1 MRILRRRLRQTQ
13 VLDDLDRVVTALNDA
28 VDRIEASAPLDLS
41 ECDQERVCVH
51 LTTDGRCGLA
61 VGNRAGGQENGRA

>member
-28 VDRIEASAPLDLS
+28 VDRIEATAPIDLHKCGPD
-41 ECDQERVCVH
+41 EVCIY
-51 LTTDGRCGLA
+51 LTHDGRCALA
-61 VGNRAGGQENGRA
+61 VGNAIRREHGGP